1 MAPTT
6 RTAERLDRKT
16 ALVQAA
22 YRAIAAEGFEGLRTR
37 DVADE
42 AGVNVATLHYYFPTK
57 EQLIRG
63 VVEYTMGRFRSTL
76 ESRAASS
83 DQLRSHL
90 HAVHR
95 LIKNEPQLGIVMG
108 ELALRSA
115 RDPAIARIMEEA
127 NGAWHRTLRALLKRA
142 AREGSVH
149 PELDTDDVAALLMA
163 TLTSMTLP
171 TVASGPRI
179 DQALRQLER
188 WLGVNRSRPSN

>member
-1 MAPTT
+1 MAATT
-6 RTAERLDRKT
+6 RTSERLDRKT

-22 YRAIAAEGFEGLRTR
+22 YWAIAAEGFEGLRTR

-63 VVEYTMGRFRSTL
+63 VVDYAMDRFRSTL
-76 ESRAASS
+76 EPDAASS
-83 DQLRSHL
+83 DHLRSHL
-90 HAVHR
+90 RAVRR
-95 LIKNEPQLGIVMG
+95 LIKNEPQLGVVMG

-115 RDPAIARIMEEA
+115 RDPAIARIMDEA
-127 NGAWHRTLRALLKRA
+127 NGAWHRTLRAMLKKAVRA
-142 AREGSVH
+142 GSLR
-149 PELDTDDVAALLMA
+149 PELDSDDVAALVMA

-188 WLGVNRSRPSN
+188 WLGMSRSRPSN

>member
-6 RTAERLDRKT
+6 RTAERLDRRT

-76 ESRAASS
+76 ESRPASS

-90 HAVHR
+90 HAVRR
-95 LIKNEPQLGIVMG
+95 LIKNEPQLGIVLVSLPFG
-108 ELALRSA
+108 PLVI
-115 RDPAIARIMEEA
+115 PAIASTWGVA
-127 NGAWHRTLRALLKRA
+127 NGAGTARA
-142 AREGSVH
+142 
-149 PELDTDDVAALLMA
+149 
-163 TLTSMTLP
+163 
-171 TVASGPRI
+171 
-179 DQALRQLER
+179 
-188 WLGVNRSRPSN
+188 